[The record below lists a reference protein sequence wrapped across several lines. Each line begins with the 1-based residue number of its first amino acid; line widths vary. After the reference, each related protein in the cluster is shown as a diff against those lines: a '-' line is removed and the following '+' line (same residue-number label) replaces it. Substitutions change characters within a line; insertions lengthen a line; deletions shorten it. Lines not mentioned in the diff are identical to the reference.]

1 MQFCPKCDNIMDIGK
16 SAPRYTFSNDP
27 TSMSLTTA
35 TNTNNDKEDD
45 EKIIKI
51 INMYKNQ
58 IDISNEKFDVDKI
71 MKHKEFISL
80 KDKDKKELT
89 KILKGVEDDSL
100 TAFIVC
106 KNCSYSEKLTK
117 RTLIL
122 NKMSNFSTDAYTD
135 LTKYKYMRYDNT
147 LPHTRDYVCKN
158 KDCNTHK
165 NSELKN
171 VKWFRPI
178 QNSYMTYYVCCECG
192 IVWNIS

>member
-1 MQFCPKCDNIMDIGK
+1 
-16 SAPRYTFSNDP
+16 
-27 TSMSLTTA
+27 
-35 TNTNNDKEDD
+35 
-45 EKIIKI
+45 
-51 INMYKNQ
+51 MYKNQ

-71 MKHKEFISL
+71 MKNKEFTSL

-100 TAFIVC
+100 TAVIVC

-171 VKWFRPI
+171 AKWFRPI
-178 QNSYMTYYVCCECG
+178 QNSYMTYYVCCDIYG
-192 IVWNIS
+192 FIVRIQTFKRRG

>member
-16 SAPRYTFSNDP
+16 SVPRYTFSNEP

-35 TNTNNDKEDD
+35 TNTNTDKDEDED

-51 INMYKNQ
+51 VNMYKNQ

-71 MKHKEFISL
+71 MKHKEFTSL

-100 TAFIVC
+100 TAYIVC

-117 RTLIL
+117 PTLIL
-122 NKMSNFSTDAYTD
+122 NKMSKFSTDAYTD

-165 NSELKN
+165 NVELKN
-171 VKWFRPI
+171 AKWFRPI
-178 QNSYMTYYVCCECG
+178 QNSYMT
-192 IVWNIS
+192 